1 MQGEFSV
8 IHACSRISPFITN
21 ATFFVQTEFC
31 YLCQALWKNCPCP
44 QWDETRL
51 VGAAEEQVDIQV
63 RLEAALR
70 PERPVLERWRHHPRH
85 QELAIRPVAIPP
97 NREQLIQAAVAELRV
112 NHDCRHERWG
122 YRDGGGMCAGCHDV
136 LDRYV
141 LVSVGLNLDKCVI

>member
-1 MQGEFSV
+1 MSVQGEFSV
-8 IHACSRISPFITN
+8 IHVCSRISPSITN
-21 ATFFVQTEFC
+21 VTFFDQTEFC

-51 VGAAEEQVDIQV
+51 VGAAEEQVDIQE

-70 PERPVLERWRHHPRH
+70 PARPVLERWRHHHREP
-85 QELAIRPVAIPP
+85 AIRPVAIPP

-112 NHDCRHERWG
+112 NHDCRHEGWR
-122 YRDGGGMCAGCHDV
+122 YRDGGGMCAGCQDV

-141 LVSVGLNLDKCVI
+141 FVSASLNLDKCVI